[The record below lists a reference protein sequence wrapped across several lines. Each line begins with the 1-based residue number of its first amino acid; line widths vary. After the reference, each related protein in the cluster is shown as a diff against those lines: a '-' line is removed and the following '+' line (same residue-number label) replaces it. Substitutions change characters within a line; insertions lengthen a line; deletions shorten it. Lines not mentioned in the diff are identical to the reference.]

1 MTRELEARIE
11 KLEEHVAHQEQV
23 IDELNQTVMRQWA
36 EMEKLTR
43 RLNAAVLR
51 LQAVEERPQGSTQA
65 EPPPPHY

>member
-1 MTRELEARIE
+1 MTKEFEARIE

-23 IDELNQTVMRQWA
+23 IDELNQTITNQWA
-36 EMEKLTR
+36 EIEKLTR

-51 LQAVEERPQGSTQA
+51 LQAVEERPQGPATA